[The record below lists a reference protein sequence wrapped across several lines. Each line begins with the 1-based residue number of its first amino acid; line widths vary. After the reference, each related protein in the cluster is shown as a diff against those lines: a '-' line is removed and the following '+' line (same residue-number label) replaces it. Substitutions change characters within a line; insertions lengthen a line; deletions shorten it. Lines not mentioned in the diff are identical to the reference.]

1 VKLTNFYSG
10 LPTRVKR
17 HEVAIELVARRLW
30 DGHGVTITAV
40 REDGRRVQL
49 TLSAD
54 ELAQLVANGGL
65 DA

>member
-1 VKLTNFYSG
+1 VKLTNFYAG

-30 DGHGVTITAV
+30 DGHGVTITA
-40 REDGRRVQL
+40 GRVQL